1 MVDEATEVQSLLTD
15 EDRSAK
21 FPCMR
26 RRRVVSERYCIDGF
40 MNAHAYKNKTDKC
53 WGCPVGAALR
63 VRWAYDKEPTEIRV
77 EAALGIASGRPKPWH
92 YARLGVGGEVGKDD
106 AKDVD

>member
-1 MVDEATEVQSLLTD
+1 MIEEVTEVQGLLTD
-15 EDRSAK
+15 DDRSAK

-40 MNAHAYKNKTDKC
+40 MNAHAYRHKTDKC
-53 WGCPVGAALR
+53 WGCKVGAALR
-63 VRWAYDKEPTEIRV
+63 VRWAYGKEPTETRI
-77 EAALGIASGRPKPWH
+77 EAALGVASGRPKAWH
-92 YARLGVGGEVGKDD
+92 YAKLGVGGEVEGD